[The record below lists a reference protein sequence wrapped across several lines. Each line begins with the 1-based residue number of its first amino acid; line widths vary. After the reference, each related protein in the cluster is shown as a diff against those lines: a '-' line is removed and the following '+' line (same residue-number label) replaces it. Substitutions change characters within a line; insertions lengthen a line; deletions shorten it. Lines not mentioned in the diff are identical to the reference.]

1 MACSSVNFT
10 SKEERG
16 TGKLHR
22 LKKDLKF
29 YVQKSPVPLFT
40 LKGLQREVV
49 SSTAFEVA
57 AAKSRRVVRIRFLIA
72 YRTEEQDEIFIP
84 IRQFET

>member
-1 MACSSVNFT
+1 LASYIDEKRFEILCT
-10 SKEERG
+10 
-16 TGKLHR
+16 
-22 LKKDLKF
+22 KKF
-29 YVQKSPVPLFT
+29 CPSFT
-40 LKGLQREVV
+40 LKGLKREVV

-57 AAKSRRVVRIRFLIA
+57 AAKCRRVVSIRFLIA